1 MSEEKPQD
9 ISQNADKTTRR
20 GRNSATRSREFCLCG
35 HRASVHA
42 AYRYACQAPGDRKG
56 FCACMR
62 FIARSSPIGKRL
74 RVTERPKA
82 DTSSKPA

>member
-1 MSEEKPQD
+1 MREEKPQNMQGKD
-9 ISQNADKTTRR
+9 EGAVRR
-20 GRNSATRSREFCLCG
+20 GRNAATRSREFCLCG

-62 FIARSSPIGKRL
+62 FIARNSPIGKRL
-74 RVTERPKA
+74 RITAQPKA
-82 DTSSKPA
+82 SA